1 MRALIVDDNT
11 DYLGVARAV
20 LRRQGI
26 VVVGIASTGPEALA
40 AARAHEPDV
49 ALVDVELGSESGF
62 DVAERL
68 SRLAEW
74 RTRVILIS
82 ARSQDDLQDL
92 IAASPAIGFLPKS
105 RLSAG
110 AIAELLDRS
119 DTGGR
124 PRALGA

>member
-1 MRALIVDDNT
+1 MRVLIVDDNT
-11 DYLGVARAV
+11 GYLGVARVV
-20 LRRQGI
+20 LRREGI
-26 VVVGIASTGPEALA
+26 VVVGVASTGPEALA
-40 AARAHEPDV
+40 AARAHSPDV
-49 ALVDVELGSESGF
+49 ALVDVELGNESGF

-68 SRLAEW
+68 SRMAEW

-124 PRALGA
+124 PRAPGA

>member
-20 LRRQGI
+20 LRQQGI

>member
-62 DVAERL
+62 DVAVRL